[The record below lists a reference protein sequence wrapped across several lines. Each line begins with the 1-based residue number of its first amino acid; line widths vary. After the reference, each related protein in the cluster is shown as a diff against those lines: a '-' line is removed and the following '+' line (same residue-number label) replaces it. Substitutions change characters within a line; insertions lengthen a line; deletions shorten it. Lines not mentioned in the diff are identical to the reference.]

1 MTPDVHH
8 LPLKL
13 VHNFPYAPDAP
24 ESEKKDAV
32 TNALLYLRDR
42 GFGGVVTNVSFHEY
56 LQNEAEWRML
66 AFTAD
71 ECERLG
77 LRLWLYDEHGYPS
90 GGAGGLTIAENPDF
104 EAVGV
109 VMVKET
115 LQPHE
120 SKTIP
125 LPRGHEHFLHAAVY
139 ECDEDGNLLPNGE
152 GKYPAL
158 FSADCR
164 RSTEAVTLHNPLP
177 RPAVALAF
185 VRKRLYEGTHCVH
198 NVHESRRY
206 IDLTNRDAVAAF
218 LRNTYEGYAAA
229 IPTHLT
235 AGAGNPRPRIGQVEA
250 VFTDEPSFMGCYI
263 NAGLFPR
270 TMRDPYDTEIPLY
283 PVLSYGR
290 DVENAFSA
298 RYGYDLFPELA
309 SIFLGDT
316 NRARAVRA
324 DYYTL
329 LSDLYEESF
338 FSQISDW
345 CARHNV
351 SFSGHLLL
359 EDDLRYHTVFEG
371 NFFRLL
377 RHMHIPGIDMLHSI
391 PSLVRQYAFTPK
403 LVSSVAH
410 LYGRPH
416 VMSEVSA
423 HAQGGQV
430 TPDQMYASLCA
441 QYALGVDVFT
451 SYYSESFLDAPT
463 YTRYNHALG
472 RIDAIM
478 SSEDFHTPARH
489 VADALVYYPI
499 ETMQMHHRPSD
510 AQYGSYTEVEN
521 RCHTSLMELIDK
533 LLDSQIDFDLVDD
546 DTLGHLRVEDGR
558 LVSDAGESYAALIL
572 PEMEITPAM
581 AQRFDRLKMQGV
593 TILSH
598 DAPMADVLASR
609 PLVTHTPVPGVLRL
623 VRDTDHG
630 RTCLLVNTTDAP
642 VQITAT
648 IRGMTAPVLYD
659 PMEDATLPCE
669 FATAEADGGYRF
681 TLTLA
686 PLQSLVVQEV

>member
-8 LPLKL
+8 LPLKI
-13 VHNFPYAPDAP
+13 VHNFPYAPEAP
-24 ESEKKDAV
+24 ESEKKTIV
-32 TNALLYLRDR
+32 TNSLLYLRER
-42 GFGGVVTNVSFHEY
+42 GFGGIVTNVSFHEY
-56 LQNEAEWRML
+56 LQNEEEWRVL
-66 AFTAD
+66 AFAAD

-104 EAVGV
+104 EAIGV

-115 LQPHE
+115 LAAGE
-120 SKTIP
+120 EKTIP
-125 LPRGHEHFLHAAVY
+125 LPRGHEHFLYAAVY
-139 ECDEDGNLLPNGE
+139 ECDGDGTLLPDNKG
-152 GKYPAL
+152 GYPVL
-158 FSADCR
+158 YTADCR
-164 RSTEAVTLHNPLP
+164 YSTEAVTLKNPLP

-229 IPTHLT
+229 IPARMT

-250 VFTDEPSFMGCYI
+250 IFTDEPSFMGCYI

-270 TMRDPYDTEIPLY
+270 AVHDPYDTEMPLY

-290 DVENAFSA
+290 DVENAFAA
-298 RYGYDLFPELA
+298 RYGYDLLPELV
-309 SIFLGDT
+309 SIFLGESD
-316 NRARAVRA
+316 RAQAVRA

-329 LSDLYEESF
+329 LSDLYEDSF

-345 CARHNV
+345 CARHNI

-359 EDDLRYHTVFEG
+359 EDDIRYHTVFEG

-377 RHMHIPGIDMLHSI
+377 RHMHIPGIDMLQSI
-391 PSLVRQYAFTPK
+391 PSVVRQYAITPK

-423 HAQGGQV
+423 HAQGGNV
-430 TPDQMYASLCA
+430 TPDQMYASLA
-441 QYALGVDVFT
+441 IQYALGVDVFT
-451 SYYSESFLDAPT
+451 SYYSECFMDAPT

-472 RIDAIM
+472 RIDAAM
-478 SSEDFHTPARH
+478 SSNDPATPARH

-499 ETMQMHHRPSD
+499 ETMQLHHRPSD
-510 AQYGSYTEVEN
+510 AQYGSYTEAEN
-521 RCHTSLMELIDK
+521 ACHASLMGLIDG
-533 LLDSQIDFDLVDD
+533 LLDSQIDFDFVDGG
-546 DTLGHLRVEDGR
+546 TLDRLKIESGHL
-558 LVSDAGESYAALIL
+558 VSSSGERYAALIL
-572 PEMEITPAM
+572 PEMEITPVM

-598 DAPMADVLASR
+598 DAPLSDALAAR
-609 PLVTHTPVPGVLRL
+609 PLVTSTPTAGLVRL

-630 RTCLLVNTTDAP
+630 RTCLLVNTSEQPLALSAA
-642 VQITAT
+642 V
-648 IRGMTAPVLYD
+648 RGMTAPMLYD
-659 PMEDATLPCE
+659 PMEDTTLPCD
-669 FATAEADGGYRF
+669 FVAVDGGHRF
-681 TLTLA
+681 ALTLA
-686 PLQSLVVQEV
+686 PLQSVIVQEG